1 MKSINVLTKK
11 LSDYLGSKEIKQIL
25 KAYDFARK
33 AHLGQFRKSG
43 EPFVSHPLAVA
54 NILSSFKMD
63 QDTIS
68 AALLHDVLEDTKST
82 KLGIKKEF
90 NLNVANLVD
99 GVSKLDQLDINS
111 TTEMQAENFQKMV
124 LAMSKDIRVIVLKLA
139 DRLHNMRTINYLDRE
154 KQVAVAKETLEI
166 YGNLAHRI
174 GMNNVY
180 RELEDL
186 AFKTI
191 YPTRYSLLAS
201 SIKKNRGGNRGS
213 LKKIQK
219 KLQKRFLEQGV
230 PAYIEGREKHVYS
243 IYRKMKERNRSF
255 QEIMDVYAFKV
266 IVDSPENCYKAI
278 GSVHS
283 LYKPIEGRFKDY
295 IAMPK
300 SNGYQSVHTGV
311 IGDNG
316 QAIEVQ
322 IKTEDMNEV
331 AENGIASHW
340 IYKSGKNTSIDP
352 QNKARRW
359 VAGLLEMR
367 ENFDNSHDFIE
378 SIKTDIF
385 PEEIYVF
392 TPEGEIIEMSS
403 GSTPVDFAFAVHTD
417 IGLHCKACRINRKL
431 APLSIS
437 LENGQTVEIITD
449 SLPQTSPTWLNFVK
463 TSRARNR
470 IRNYLSTLKTSEARI
485 LGKKFLEQ
493 HLFSLNIDLKKIDKK
508 DLRSALDAIGIR
520 SLNLLLEEIGLGR
533 RVGNIVAHQIS
544 GYLSKDKLNKKNKLI
559 PLEITGSEGL
569 VVNYATCCRPIPG
582 DSVIGHF
589 TAERGLVVHQERC
602 KNILAVR
609 KDPSQCFPIN
619 WHDELNNFFSTQI
632 KILAKDEPGV
642 LATISTTIANMET
655 NIDSL
660 QVSPESGSGTSDFIF
675 GVQVK
680 GRDHLARLLRSLRA
694 MSLILSAKRLHDQ
707 ENRHEKRLH

>member
-1 MKSINVLTKK
+1 MKNDKELGNKKEIKINKIKAQLERLREKLKADKNGKVSPILKPKPKIVKPKLTKK
-11 LSDYLGSKEIKQIL
+11 
-25 KAYDFARK
+25 
-33 AHLGQFRKSG
+33 
-43 EPFVSHPLAVA
+43 
-54 NILSSFKMD
+54 
-63 QDTIS
+63 
-68 AALLHDVLEDTKST
+68 
-82 KLGIKKEF
+82 
-90 NLNVANLVD
+90 
-99 GVSKLDQLDINS
+99 
-111 TTEMQAENFQKMV
+111 
-124 LAMSKDIRVIVLKLA
+124 
-139 DRLHNMRTINYLDRE
+139 
-154 KQVAVAKETLEI
+154 
-166 YGNLAHRI
+166 
-174 GMNNVY
+174 
-180 RELEDL
+180 
-186 AFKTI
+186 
-191 YPTRYSLLAS
+191 
-201 SIKKNRGGNRGS
+201 
-213 LKKIQK
+213 
-219 KLQKRFLEQGV
+219 
-230 PAYIEGREKHVYS
+230 KHV
-243 IYRKMKERNRSF
+243 
-255 QEIMDVYAFKV
+255 
-266 IVDSPENCYKAI
+266 
-278 GSVHS
+278 
-283 LYKPIEGRFKDY
+283 
-295 IAMPK
+295 
-300 SNGYQSVHTGV
+300 
-311 IGDNG
+311 
-316 QAIEVQ
+316 EVQ

-340 IYKSGKNTSIDP
+340 IYKSGNNNSIDP

-367 ENFDNSHDFIE
+367 ENFDSSHEFIE

-385 PEEIYVF
+385 PDEIYVF
-392 TPEGEIIEMSS
+392 TPQGEIIEMSS

-470 IRNYLSTLKTSEARI
+470 IRNYLSNLKTSEARI
-485 LGKKFLEQ
+485 LGKRFLDQ
-493 HLFSLNIDLKKIDKK
+493 HLLSLNLDLKKIDKK
-508 DLRSALDAIGIR
+508 DLRNALDAIGTR

-533 RVGNIVAHQIS
+533 RVGNIVANQIS

-569 VVNYATCCRPIPG
+569 VINYATCCRPIPG

-619 WHDELNNFFSTQI
+619 WHDDLNNFFSTKI
-632 KILAKDEPGV
+632 KILTKDEPGV

>member
-54 NILSSFKMD
+54 NILSSFRMD

-201 SIKKNRGGNRGS
+201 SIKKNRGGKRGS

-340 IYKSGKNTSIDP
+340 IYKSGNSNSIDP

-367 ENFDNSHDFIE
+367 ENFDSSHEFIE

-385 PEEIYVF
+385 PDEIYVF
-392 TPEGEIIEMSS
+392 TPQGEIIEMSS

-470 IRNYLSTLKTSEARI
+470 IRNYLSNLKTSEARI
-485 LGKKFLEQ
+485 LGKRFLDQ
-493 HLFSLNIDLKKIDKK
+493 HLLSLNLDLKKIDKK
-508 DLRSALDAIGIR
+508 DLRNALDAIGTR
-520 SLNLLLEEIGLGR
+520 SLNLLLEEIGLGK
-533 RVGNIVAHQIS
+533 RVGNIVANQIS

-619 WHDELNNFFSTQI
+619 WHDDLNNFFSTKI
-632 KILAKDEPGV
+632 KILTKDEPGV

-680 GRDHLARLLRSLRA
+680 GRDHLARLLRSLRS
-694 MSLILSAKRLHDQ
+694 MSLVLSAKRLHDQ
-707 ENRHEKRLH
+707 ENRHEERLH

>member
-11 LSDYLGSKEIKQIL
+11 LSDYLSSKEVKQVV
-25 KAYDFARK
+25 KAYDYAKK

-43 EPFVSHPLAVA
+43 EPYVSHPLAVA

-68 AALLHDVLEDTKST
+68 AALLHDVLEDTNST

-154 KQVAVAKETLEI
+154 KQVAIAKETLEI

-191 YPTRYSLLAS
+191 YPTRYSLLSS
-201 SIKKNRGGNRGS
+201 SIKKNRGGKSGS
-213 LKKIQK
+213 LKKIQR
-219 KLQKRFLEQGV
+219 KLQKKFLEQGI

-316 QAIEVQ
+316 QSIEVQ

-385 PEEIYVF
+385 PDEIYVF
-392 TPEGEIIEMSS
+392 TPQGEIIEMSS

-417 IGLHCKACRINRKL
+417 IGLHCKACRINRKF

-470 IRNYLSTLKTSEARI
+470 IRNYLSNLKTSEARI
-485 LGKKFLEQ
+485 LGKRFLDQ
-493 HLFSLNIDLKKIDKK
+493 HLLSLNLDLKKIDKK
-508 DLRSALDAIGIR
+508 DLRNALDAIGTR
-520 SLNLLLEEIGLGR
+520 SLNLLLEEIGLGK
-533 RVGNIVAHQIS
+533 RVGNIVANQIS

-619 WHDELNNFFSTQI
+619 WHDDLNNFFSTKI
-632 KILAKDEPGV
+632 KILTKDEPGV

-680 GRDHLARLLRSLRA
+680 GRDHLARLLRSLRS
-694 MSLILSAKRLHDQ
+694 MPLVLSAKRLHDQ
-707 ENRHEKRLH
+707 ENRHEERLH

>member
-11 LSDYLGSKEIKQIL
+11 LSDYLSSKEVKQVV
-25 KAYDFARK
+25 KAYDYAKK

-43 EPFVSHPLAVA
+43 EPYVSHPLAVA

-68 AALLHDVLEDTKST
+68 AALLHDVLEDTNST

-111 TTEMQAENFQKMV
+111 TTEIQAENFQKMV

-154 KQVAVAKETLEI
+154 KQVAIAKETLEI

-191 YPTRYSLLAS
+191 YPTRYSLLSS
-201 SIKKNRGGNRGS
+201 SIKKNRGGKRGS

-340 IYKSGKNTSIDP
+340 IYKSGNSNSIDP

-367 ENFDNSHDFIE
+367 ENFDSSHEFIE

-385 PEEIYVF
+385 PDEIYVF
-392 TPEGEIIEMSS
+392 TPQGEIIEMSS

-470 IRNYLSTLKTSEARI
+470 IRNYLSNLKTSEARI
-485 LGKKFLEQ
+485 LGKRFLDQ
-493 HLFSLNIDLKKIDKK
+493 HLLSLNLDLKKIDKK
-508 DLRSALDAIGIR
+508 DLRNALDAIGTR
-520 SLNLLLEEIGLGR
+520 SLNLLLEEIGLGK
-533 RVGNIVAHQIS
+533 RVGNIVANQIS
-544 GYLSKDKLNKKNKLI
+544 GYLSKDKLNRKNKLI

-619 WHDELNNFFSTQI
+619 WHDDLNKFFSTKI
-632 KILAKDEPGV
+632 KILTKDEPGV

-680 GRDHLARLLRSLRA
+680 GRDHLARLLRSLRS
-694 MSLILSAKRLHDQ
+694 MSLVLSAKRLHDQ
-707 ENRHEKRLH
+707 ENRHEERLH

>member
-154 KQVAVAKETLEI
+154 KQVAIAKETLEI

-201 SIKKNRGGNRGS
+201 SIKKNRGGKRGS

-340 IYKSGKNTSIDP
+340 IYKSGNSNSIDP

-367 ENFDNSHDFIE
+367 ENFDSSHEFIE

-385 PEEIYVF
+385 PDEIYVF
-392 TPEGEIIEMSS
+392 TPQGEIIEMSS

-470 IRNYLSTLKTSEARI
+470 IRNYLSNLKTSEARI
-485 LGKKFLEQ
+485 LGKRFLDQ
-493 HLFSLNIDLKKIDKK
+493 HLLSLNLDLKKIDKK
-508 DLRSALDAIGIR
+508 DLRNALDAIGTR
-520 SLNLLLEEIGLGR
+520 SLNLLLEEIGLGK
-533 RVGNIVAHQIS
+533 RVGNVVANQIS

-619 WHDELNNFFSTQI
+619 WHDDLNNFFSTKI
-632 KILAKDEPGV
+632 KILTKDEPGV

-680 GRDHLARLLRSLRA
+680 GRDHLARLLRSLRS
-694 MSLILSAKRLHDQ
+694 MSLVLSAKRLHDQ
-707 ENRHEKRLH
+707 ENRHEERLH

>member
-11 LSDYLGSKEIKQIL
+11 LSDYLSSKEVKQVV
-25 KAYDFARK
+25 KAYDYAKK

-43 EPFVSHPLAVA
+43 EPYVSHPLAVA

-340 IYKSGKNTSIDP
+340 IYKSGNSNSIDP

-367 ENFDNSHDFIE
+367 ENFDSSHEFIE

-385 PEEIYVF
+385 PDEIYVF
-392 TPEGEIIEMSS
+392 TPQGEIIEMSS

-470 IRNYLSTLKTSEARI
+470 IRNYLSNLKTSEARI
-485 LGKKFLEQ
+485 LGKRFLDQ
-493 HLFSLNIDLKKIDKK
+493 HLLSLNLDLKKIDKK
-508 DLRSALDAIGIR
+508 DLRNALDAIGIR

-544 GYLSKDKLNKKNKLI
+544 GYLRKDKLNKKNRLI

-602 KNILAVR
+602 KNILSVR